1 VITLIQYINIL
12 TRDGKSLLFQNYGSS
27 DVDRDLL
34 AGFLS
39 AFSGFMKEISQSDIK
54 STATDEFK
62 YYYTII
68 DEIII
73 VVCTD
78 LEDDDAVVNTK
89 ITTIRV
95 KFIEQYGEIL
105 KSGEWSGNRSIF
117 AGFEGELDDIIL
129 GEIKVSIIGTGGV
142 GKTTLLH
149 LICGKDINLEYQ
161 PTINVDI
168 TNYDGTE
175 IGIDR
180 SIVLWDFAGQS
191 NFRELWPS
199 LLDSTN
205 IALLVL
211 DSSFKNV
218 NHSKNIIHDILDKHY
233 KDVLVIGIAN
243 KQDMPNRLTPKFCE
257 RILSKAERD
266 PPIKVYGMVAIDPN
280 YQEKIFAILRDAI
293 KKVFQQY

>member
-1 VITLIQYINIL
+1 MITLIQYINIL

-62 YYYTII
+62 YYYTVI

-78 LEDDDAVVNTK
+78 LEDDDAVVNSK

-117 AGFEGELDDIIL
+117 TGFEGELDDIIL
-129 GEIKVSIIGTGGV
+129 GEIKISIIGTGGV

-161 PTINVDI
+161 PTINVNI
-168 TNYDGTE
+168 TDYDATE

-180 SIVLWDFAGQS
+180 SIVLWDYAGQS
-191 NFRELWPS
+191 NYRKLWPR

-211 DSSFKNV
+211 DSSYPNI
-218 NHSKNIIHDILDKHY
+218 NESKVIIQDILNKRH
-233 KDVLVIGIAN
+233 KDILIIGIAN
-243 KQDMPNRLTPKFCE
+243 KQDLPHRHTPEFCE
-257 RILSKAERD
+257 YFLSKIERD
-266 PPIKVYGMVAIDPN
+266 PPIQVHGMVAINPD
-280 YQEKIFAILRDAI
+280 YREKIHAILRDAI
-293 KKVFQQY
+293 NKIL

>member
-39 AFSGFMKEISQSDIK
+39 AFSGFMKEISQSDIR

-62 YYYTII
+62 YFYTVI

-78 LEDDDAVVNTK
+78 LQDDDAVVNSK

-105 KSGEWSGNRSIF
+105 TSGEWSGNRSIF
-117 AGFEGELDDIIL
+117 RGFGREVDDIIL
-129 GEIKVSIIGTGGV
+129 GEIKISILGTGGV

-168 TNYDGTE
+168 TDYDGTE

-199 LLDSTN
+199 LLDKTN

-211 DSSFKNV
+211 DSSFGNV
-218 NHSKNIIHDILDKHY
+218 NRSKDIIHDILDKHY

-243 KQDMPNRLTPKFCE
+243 KQDMPNRLSRQFCE
-257 RILSKAERD
+257 DILSQAERD
-266 PPIKVYGMVAIDPN
+266 PPIQVHGMVATK
-280 YQEKIFAILRDAI
+280 YLYREKILAILRDAI
-293 KKVFQQY
+293 NKILQ